1 MTPEAMQITLKRLE
15 AEGVDIGP
23 AQGLEGPELEAWIDQ
38 AEEALFQRLYAE
50 FKEARDLKC
59 ALRD

>member
-1 MTPEAMQITLKRLE
+1 MTPEAMQIMLQRLK

-23 AQGLEGPELEAWIDQ
+23 AEALEGPELEAWIDQ

-50 FKEARDLKC
+50 FKDARNRQV
-59 ALRD
+59 A

>member
-1 MTPEAMQITLKRLE
+1 MTPEAMQIMLQRLK

-50 FKEARDLKC
+50 FKDARN
-59 ALRD
+59 R

>member
-1 MTPEAMQITLKRLE
+1 MTPEAMQIMLQRLK

-23 AQGLEGPELEAWIDQ
+23 AEALEGPELEAWIDQ

-50 FKEARDLKC
+50 FKDARNQRL
-59 ALRD
+59 L

>member
-1 MTPEAMQITLKRLE
+1 MTPEAMQITLKRLH

-23 AQGLEGPELEAWIDQ
+23 AEALEGPELEAWIDQ

-50 FKEARDLKC
+50 FKDARNRQV
-59 ALRD
+59 A

>member
-23 AQGLEGPELEAWIDQ
+23 AQALEGPELDAWIDQ

-50 FKEARDLKC
+50 FKDARDLKKS
-59 ALRD
+59 

>member
-1 MTPEAMQITLKRLE
+1 MQIMLQRLK

-23 AQGLEGPELEAWIDQ
+23 AEALEGEELEAWIDE

-50 FKEARDLKC
+50 FKDARDLKKS
-59 ALRD
+59 